1 MGRGARAPRPRPSDT
16 VPPMLPQQASRRPTM
31 RDVAALAGVSLS
43 TVSRVVTGSQQV
55 DPEMAVKVEKAVEM
69 LGYRHNLAAGNLRR
83 ADGLSASIGLVFED
97 VSNPFF
103 SAVHRGV
110 EDVARSRS
118 VLTLSGSSDEDP
130 ARERELTEAFLARR
144 VDGVIIAPAG
154 DRPQLSGARRRRR
167 HGARL
172 RRPPAALHRRRFGGQ
187 RQRRRRPRGGGAPG
201 PTAGHRRIAFLGDR
215 PDIFTAAERQRGYRE
230 ALAQH
235 GGEQD
240 DAVVRHPAFRA
251 ADVDATV
258 RELLESEHPPT
269 ALFTAQNLIT
279 LGALRTLHELGL
291 QDRIALIGFDDI
303 PLAALL
309 QPGVTVVAQDPY
321 ALGKHAAELLFSRLD
336 GYRGPSR
343 REVLPTTLIARGS
356 GEIPPSAR

>member
-1 MGRGARAPRPRPSDT
+1 
-16 VPPMLPQQASRRPTM
+16 M

-110 EDVARSRS
+110 EDVARKRS
-118 VLTLSGSSDEDP
+118 VLTFAGSSDEDP
-130 ARERELTEAFLARR
+130 ARERELVEAFLGRR
-144 VDGVIIAPAG
+144 VDGLVIAPASADHSYLARDVAAG
-154 DRPQLSGARRRRR
+154 MALVFVDRPPRFMDADAVVSDNVGGARTAVA
-167 HGARL
+167 HL
-172 RRPPAALHRRRFGGQ
+172 AA
-187 RQRRRRPRGGGAPG
+187 
-201 PTAGHRRIAFLGDR
+201 AGHRRIAFLGDK

-291 QDRIALIGFDDI
+291 QDRVALIGFDDI

-321 ALGKHAAELLFSRLD
+321 TLGKHAAELLFSRLD

>member
-1 MGRGARAPRPRPSDT
+1 MGRGARAPRPRPSGT
-16 VPPMLPQQASRRPTM
+16 VPPMLNPQNQRRPTM

-43 TVSRVVTGSQQV
+43 TVSRVVSGSQLV
-55 DPEMAVKVEKAVEM
+55 DPDLAVKVEKAVEM
-69 LGYRHNLAAGNLRR
+69 LGYRHNSAAGNLRR

-110 EDVARSRS
+110 EDVARKRS
-118 VLTLSGSSDEDP
+118 VLTFAGSSDEDS
-130 ARERELTEAFLARR
+130 ARERELVEAFLGRR
-144 VDGVIIAPAG
+144 VDGLVIAPASADHSYLARDVAAG
-154 DRPQLSGARRRRR
+154 MALVFVDRPPRFMDADAVVSDNVGGARTAVA
-167 HGARL
+167 HL
-172 RRPPAALHRRRFGGQ
+172 AA
-187 RQRRRRPRGGGAPG
+187 
-201 PTAGHRRIAFLGDR
+201 AGHRRIAFLGDK

-309 QPGVTVVAQDPY
+309 QPGVTVVAQDPH
-321 ALGKHAAELLFSRLD
+321 ALGEHAAELLFSRLD

-343 REVLPTTLIARGS
+343 REILPTTLIARGS

>member
-1 MGRGARAPRPRPSDT
+1 MSAIGRGESSPRPIASGT
-16 VPPMLPQQASRRPTM
+16 VPAMLPQQAPRRPTM

-43 TVSRVVTGSQQV
+43 TVSRVVSGSQQV
-55 DPEMAVKVEKAVEM
+55 DPELAVKVEKAVEM

-110 EDVARSRS
+110 EDVARKRS
-118 VLTLSGSSDEDP
+118 VLTFAGSSDEDP
-130 ARERELTEAFLARR
+130 ARERELVEAFLGRR
-144 VDGVIIAPAG
+144 VDGLVIAPASADHSYLARDVAAG
-154 DRPQLSGARRRRR
+154 MALVFVDRPPRFMDADAVVSDNVGGARTAVA
-167 HGARL
+167 HL
-172 RRPPAALHRRRFGGQ
+172 AA
-187 RQRRRRPRGGGAPG
+187 
-201 PTAGHRRIAFLGDR
+201 AGHRRIAFLGDK

-291 QDRIALIGFDDI
+291 QRPGRAHRLRRHPARCPPAARRDRRRAGSLRARQARRRA
-303 PLAALL
+303 PLLAPRRLSRALAA
-309 QPGVTVVAQDPY
+309 
-321 ALGKHAAELLFSRLD
+321 
-336 GYRGPSR
+336 
-343 REVLPTTLIARGS
+343 
-356 GEIPPSAR
+356 